1 MRFIDEID
9 CKLSVSNRS
18 VNVLCTSKMK
28 TIFLLTL
35 DFAAEST
42 RGRGLISRLQY
53 DRVAI
58 SIRWKL

>member
-1 MRFIDEID
+1 MRFIDETD

-18 VNVLCTSKMK
+18 VNILRTSKMK

-42 RGRGLISRLQY
+42 RCRGMISLLQ
-53 DRVAI
+53 
-58 SIRWKL
+58 